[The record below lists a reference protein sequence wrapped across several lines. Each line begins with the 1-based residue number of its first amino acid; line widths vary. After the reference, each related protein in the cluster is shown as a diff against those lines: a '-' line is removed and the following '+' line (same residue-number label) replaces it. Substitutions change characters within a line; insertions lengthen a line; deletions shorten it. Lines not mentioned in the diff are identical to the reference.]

1 MTSNFENQVADL
13 LDLREKLKATEAQY
27 KELEEAVKNHMI
39 ANSINKV
46 SVSGHTVSLVQAEQ
60 RSFDAETLQSL
71 ISAAT
76 FKQIT
81 EPKVSTSLFD
91 AAVSLGKIPTDIA
104 EKVTN
109 KKPYSQLRVK

>member
-1 MTSNFENQVADL
+1 MMHNFEEKVAEL
-13 LDLREKLKATEAQY
+13 LELREDLKALEATY
-27 KELEEAVKNHMI
+27 KELEEVVKSHMI
-39 ANSINKV
+39 TNSINKV
-46 SVSGHTVSLVQAEQ
+46 SVNGHTLSLVQAEQ
-60 RSFDAETLQSL
+60 RSFDAEALQSM

-91 AAVSLGKIPTDIA
+91 AAVSLGKIPMDVA